1 MNSTPMGGGRP
12 KDPTGQHPIYQN
24 KMGFGFAG
32 MPEQYQPG
40 MMQAPEANGILFQDA
55 DVLDLGI

>member
-1 MNSTPMGGGRP
+1 MGGGRP
-12 KDPTGQHPIYQN
+12 KDPTGQQPIYQN

-32 MPEQYQPG
+32 MPEHYQPG
-40 MMQAPEANGILFQDA
+40 MMQAPEANGMLFQDA